1 MPAFTETQ
9 CQQQLDKY
17 LQAEERILA
26 GQSYTI
32 KGRTFTRADLEA
44 VQQGIKLWSK
54 RLNRA
59 RRGGMRIAYR

>member
-1 MPAFTETQ
+1 MPVFTETQ
-9 CQQQLDKY
+9 CQEQLDKY

-44 VQQGIKLWSK
+44 VQAGIKLWSK
-54 RLNRA
+54 RLTRA
-59 RRGGMRIAYR
+59 RRGGMRISYR